1 MNHHHLFES
10 LGNIVNNYKES
21 FIGTGATIILG
32 FIGHQTLSDLA
43 LLMTILA
50 GAATAVS
57 TVWHLVADYKK
68 NSTKT
73 RKPRN
78 HANNK

>member
-1 MNHHHLFES
+1 MGVNHHHLFES
-10 LGNIVNNYKES
+10 LGNTVNNYKES

-32 FIGHQTLSDLA
+32 LIGHQTLSDLA

-57 TVWHLVADYKK
+57 TIWHLVVDWKK
-68 NSTKT
+68 NRAKNHKKT
-73 RKPRN
+73 
-78 HANNK
+78 